1 LSGPQ
6 PQLSTGVPRLTS
18 YSHYLHLPSPFVLI
32 TGANQGIG
40 QATAKNLAS
49 QYNYH
54 VLIGCRRI
62 EAGEKV
68 ASELRAAGHKATSL
82 QLDLDSEE
90 SIKAAVDIIE
100 KDYGYL
106 DILMNNAAVLLD
118 HDNTLSPWALYSR
131 TFTPNV
137 IGTATLTHLL
147 LPLIRKA
154 KATPP
159 TIIFVSSGMG
169 SLTYG
174 FDKSVPFHQ
183 ADNRAYNSSKAA
195 VNLLVANYKRI
206 LEPKGGKVNAVSPG
220 LVATNMTAHMN
231 ARATAEVG
239 AASIVQLSAAGKDGE
254 SGTFTNRDGVVLW

>member
-1 LSGPQ
+1 M
-6 PQLSTGVPRLTS
+6 STPL
-18 YSHYLHLPSPFVLI
+18 VLV

-40 QATAKNLAS
+40 LATAKILAS

-54 VLIGCRRI
+54 VLIGCRRV
-62 EAGEKV
+62 EAGEKA

-82 QLDLDSEE
+82 QLDLNSEE
-90 SIKAAVDIIE
+90 SIKAAVETIE

-106 DILMNNAAVLLD
+106 DILINNAAVLLD
-118 HDNTLSPWALYSR
+118 HDTTLSPWELYSR

-154 KATPP
+154 QATPP

-169 SLTYG
+169 SITYA
-174 FDKSVPFHQ
+174 FDKRVPFYQ
-183 ADNRAYNSSKAA
+183 ADNRAYDSSKAA
-195 VNLLVANYKRI
+195 VNMLVANYHRI
-206 LEPKGGKVNAVSPG
+206 LEPQGGKVNAVCPG

-231 ARATAEVG
+231 AGATAEVG
-239 AASIVQLSAAGKDGE
+239 ATRIVQLATAGKDGE
-254 SGTFTNRDGVVLW
+254 SGTFTDRDGVVPW